1 MPERKQISKRT
12 RFDVLKRDKF
22 TCQYCGKSAPDV
34 VLHIDHIV
42 PVSKGG
48 TNDIINLVTSCAECN
63 LGKSNIELSD
73 ESAIAKQ
80 RKHLEELEERREQLE
95 MMFEWQRELLSDSFN
110 AIDKVDDLVCEITG
124 YNLSES
130 GRKNIGKYIERFG
143 YETVLESA
151 RIAFT
156 TYSHGNDAEWEYAF
170 GKIGGICY
178 NRTHKTCRQCV
189 NNDGYDA
196 SIHMVKCAFDHGGS
210 YWCKNS
216 YAEHCKYFDPWTDRG
231 DSDATAEDD

>member
-110 AIDKVDDLVCEITG
+110 AIDKVDEAARRRDDDLCSALQRPHLLHNRRTAIDGHDVHARQVFREVFQVVADLQTEFSRRTQNQRLRLSVVGVERLQERNAEGGGFSCARLCEGNQVGSPLQTIFRRRGFEFVTPLSFCGGTG
-124 YNLSES
+124 DVV
-130 GRKNIGKYIERFG
+130 
-143 YETVLESA
+143 T
-151 RIAFT
+151 
-156 TYSHGNDAEWEYAF
+156 
-170 GKIGGICY
+170 
-178 NRTHKTCRQCV
+178 
-189 NNDGYDA
+189 
-196 SIHMVKCAFDHGGS
+196 
-210 YWCKNS
+210 
-216 YAEHCKYFDPWTDRG
+216 
-231 DSDATAEDD
+231 